1 MMPDKLD
8 DKNVAMFGEELR
20 NIVTKLPNETDLTLG
35 ILIENLYRIIQ
46 REAER
51 DARELVNKGQA

>member
-1 MMPDKLD
+1 MPDKLD